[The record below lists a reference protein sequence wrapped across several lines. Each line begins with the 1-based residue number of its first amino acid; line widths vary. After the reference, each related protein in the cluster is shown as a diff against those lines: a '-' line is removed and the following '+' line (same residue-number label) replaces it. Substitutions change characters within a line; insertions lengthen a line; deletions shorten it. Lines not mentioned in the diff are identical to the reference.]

1 MKVSGAVREDFADM
15 AFQRRATQCHNAAPS
30 LFHCGFLRVECWISQ
45 IGVLDLLGKKGLR
58 GFADMT
64 FQRHLG
70 SLP

>member
-1 MKVSGAVREDFADM
+1 M